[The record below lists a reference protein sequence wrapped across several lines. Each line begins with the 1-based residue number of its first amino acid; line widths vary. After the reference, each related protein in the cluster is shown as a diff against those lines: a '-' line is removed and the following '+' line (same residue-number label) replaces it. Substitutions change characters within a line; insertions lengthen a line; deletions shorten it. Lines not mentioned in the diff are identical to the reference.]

1 MSFGTGIMA
10 RSNVV
15 RVAHHLPRDVAA
27 ERLDAALRRL
37 LAENAK
43 TIAAFHGEWD
53 MYRLTARIRAMG
65 QTVKSRIDVEPNEV
79 VFDMKLPVMLR
90 LAAANIE
97 NYLRRAAER
106 ALRS

>member
-1 MSFGTGIMA
+1 MA

-15 RVAHHLPRDVAA
+15 RVAHQLPREEAA
-27 ERLDAALRRL
+27 LRLDAALRRL
-37 LAENAK
+37 LSENEK

-65 QTVKSRIDVEPNEV
+65 QTIESRVDVEPNEIV
-79 VFDMKLPVMLR
+79 YAMKLPVMLR

-97 NYLRRAAER
+97 NYLRRMTER
-106 ALRS
+106 ALRP